1 MNKKGVRRQQ
11 PASRMRHAM
20 CIIMAVLMGVQAA
33 LAQAPQ
39 NPPKS
44 AAPEIVPSTLNV
56 AVIEGENA
64 VNSIPLQR
72 SVTPVVEV
80 RDQNDF
86 PVEGATVVFTMPDHG
101 PGGTFL
107 KTPTT
112 FTAVT
117 DAHGQAA
124 APFMVNNLPG
134 KFQIKVVA
142 TAGNRR
148 GEAVVT
154 QTNTNGGYIGPALP
168 QRSWY
173 KKWPT
178 WAIVGGAAT
187 AGIVAWLV
195 TRGSGSAS
203 SKTVTITPGGPIF
216 H

>member
-1 MNKKGVRRQQ
+1 MNKKGVLCQR
-11 PASRMRHAM
+11 PDGGMRSAL
-20 CIIMAVLMGVQAA
+20 CVIMALFMGGQTA

-39 NPPKS
+39 SPPKP
-44 AAPEIVPSTLNV
+44 AAPEVAPSPLNV
-56 AVIEGENA
+56 AVIEGNNA
-64 VNSIPLQR
+64 VNSIPLLR

-86 PVEGATVVFTMPDHG
+86 PVEGATVVFILPEHG

-107 KTPTT
+107 KTPTVYT
-112 FTAVT
+112 TVS

-124 APFMVNNLPG
+124 APFMVNNIPG
-134 KFQIKVVA
+134 KFQIKITA

-154 QTNTNGGYIGPALP
+154 QTNTTGGYIGPALP

-178 WAIVGGAAT
+178 WAIIGGAVT
-187 AGIVAWLV
+187 AGIVVWAV
-195 TRGSGSAS
+195 TRGSS
-203 SKTVTITPGGPIF
+203 SKTTVTITPGGPTF
-216 H
+216 Q